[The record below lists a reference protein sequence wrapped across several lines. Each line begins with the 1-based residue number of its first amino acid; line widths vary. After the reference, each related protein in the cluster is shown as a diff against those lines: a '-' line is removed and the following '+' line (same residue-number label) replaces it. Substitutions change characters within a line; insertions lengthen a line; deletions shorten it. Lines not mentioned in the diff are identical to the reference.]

1 MTMEVYQHFRKE
13 EQPFIDQVLSWK
25 DQVER
30 SYIPKLTDFLDPR
43 EQEIVQMLLGTNH
56 DELQAAAFGGSEYSE
71 RKRMVIAPIYES
83 ITEDM
88 FQVELLEASYPEKFV
103 SLEHRDVMGA
113 FLSQGVKR
121 KKLGDITAADGK
133 IHLLAAGEV
142 VPFIK
147 MNLTSIKKSRISF
160 KEQPL
165 TSLVT
170 EKKAW
175 KEYDKTISSLRLDT
189 VVKEIYGVSRKDA
202 AALIQK
208 LLVKVNYRV
217 VDDVKFQL
225 QEGDMLSV
233 RGKGRSKIT
242 AIRGRTKKNKIK
254 MTAAILQ

>member
-43 EQEIVQMLLGTNH
+43 EQEIVQILLGTSQ
-56 DELQAAAFGGSEYSE
+56 DELQVEAFGGSKYSE
-71 RKRMVIAPIYES
+71 RKRMMIAPIYETL
-83 ITEDM
+83 TEDM

-121 KKLGDITAADGK
+121 KKLGDIMISEGK
-133 IHLLAAGEV
+133 VHLLAAREV

-147 MNLTSIKKSRISF
+147 LNLTSIKKSRISF
-160 KEQPL
+160 KEQSL
-165 TSLVT
+165 TSLIV
-170 EKKAW
+170 KKEAW

-189 VVKEIYGVSRKDA
+189 VVKEIYGISRKDA
-202 AALIQK
+202 ATFIQK
-208 LLVKVNYRV
+208 LHVKVNYRV

-225 QEGDMLSV
+225 QAGDMLSV
-233 RGKGRSKIT
+233 RGKGRSKVVE
-242 AIRGRTKKNKIK
+242 IRGRSKKDKIK